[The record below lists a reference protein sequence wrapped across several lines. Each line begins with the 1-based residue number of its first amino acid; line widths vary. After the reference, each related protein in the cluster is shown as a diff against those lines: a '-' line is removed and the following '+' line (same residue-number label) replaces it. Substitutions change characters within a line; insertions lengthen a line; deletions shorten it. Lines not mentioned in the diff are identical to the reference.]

1 MSQELQNI
9 AIRAPAFKGL
19 NTQDS
24 PIDGDPSFAAVAD
37 NCVIDKYGRI
47 GARKG
52 FNTLTTDVTALG
64 GNSIESIGEF
74 EKVDGTRTVV
84 SAGNNKVFTGTT
96 TLTDITAAHT
106 ITDNDWQMI
115 SFNNAMYLVQREYEP
130 LVYNGTS
137 LVAISAHTG
146 AAGTAPEANCGLAAF
161 GRLWLADTTTDKSTV
176 YWSDLLIGAAWSGG
190 TSGSINLS
198 KVFPDG
204 YDEITALAA
213 HNGLLVIFGRRSIV
227 IYTGAESPANM
238 VLQDTINGVGC
249 IQRDSVR
256 NTGSDLLFLSHSGVQ
271 SLGRLIQE
279 KSSPLRDVSINIRED
294 LTRLVADETG
304 YVRSIYSP
312 ENAFYLLY
320 LPTANITYCF
330 DTRGSLENGALRAT
344 RWTNSPFKCFAKGD
358 DGTVYVGSA
367 NGVGDYSGYQ
377 DNSQAY
383 NLRYY
388 SNPLAFG
395 DPSRIKFVK
404 KIVPTIIGGA
414 STTAFIK
421 WGYDFN
427 ESYSTFPV
435 AVAAFSPAEY
445 GTAEYGIAEF
455 TQSFVA
461 VLKKGINASGQG
473 SVVTIGVEVEI
484 DSEEF
489 SLQEFN
495 IQALLGRMI

>member
-1 MSQELQNI
+1 MAQELQNI

-47 GARKG
+47 GSRKG
-52 FNTLTTDVTALG
+52 FNTLTTDVTALSG
-64 GNSIESIGEF
+64 DSIESIGEF
-74 EKVDGTRTVV
+74 EQVDGTRTVV

-96 TLTDITAAHT
+96 TLTDITGAHT

-190 TSGSINLS
+190 TSGSINIS
-198 KVFPDG
+198 KVWPDG

-227 IYTGAESPANM
+227 IYTGAESPATM
-238 VLQDTINGVGC
+238 MLQDTINGVGC

-320 LPTANITYCF
+320 LPTSNITFCF
-330 DTRGSLENGALRAT
+330 DTRGSLENGGLRAT
-344 RWTNSPFKCFAKGD
+344 RWPSSPFKCFAKGD

-377 DNSQAY
+377 DNGQAY

-388 SNPLAFG
+388 SNPLTFG

-427 ESYSTFPV
+427 ESYFTFPV

>member
-198 KVFPDG
+198 KVWPDG

-294 LTRLVADETG
+294 LTNLVASETG

-320 LPTANITYCF
+320 LPTANITFCF
-330 DTRGSLENGALRAT
+330 DTRGSLENGGLRAT
-344 RWTNSPFKCFAKGD
+344 RWPSSPFKCFAKAD

-377 DNSQAY
+377 DNGSAY

-388 SNPLAFG
+388 SNPLSFG

-404 KIVPTIIGGA
+404 KIVPTFIGGS
-414 STTAFIK
+414 STTAFVK

-427 ESYSTFPV
+427 ESYSTFPQ

-445 GTAEYGIAEF
+445 GIAEYGIAEYS
-455 TQSFVA
+455 QSFVA
-461 VLKKGINASGQG
+461 VLKKSINASGQG
-473 SVVTIGVEVEI
+473 TVVTIGVEVEI
-484 DSEEF
+484 DQEEF